1 VSQVTRVKTASSVEP
16 RKQSLQTRP
25 MNEQIRQSAYEIYAS
40 RNGASGD
47 EVQDWLLAE
56 RELSSKQP

>member
-1 VSQVTRVKTASSVEP
+1 VSQGTGVKTASSVEP
-16 RKQSLQTRP
+16 PKQSLQTRP
-25 MNEQIRQSAYEIYAS
+25 MNEQIRQRAYEIYVS
-40 RNGASGD
+40 RIGAPGD